1 MSQQLAISGLVPFS
15 ATDYP
20 GQLSAVIFC
29 QGCPWQCRYC
39 HNPHLQPFGEGAL
52 TAGRFEKFLLERR
65 GLLDA
70 IVFSGGEA
78 TAQPALA
85 SAMQLCKAQGYL
97 VGLHTAGY
105 CTARLNDVIPYCDWI
120 GLDIKATPAN
130 YGDITGIATSAPF
143 DSLRALLA
151 SGVTYEIR
159 TTFHPALMA
168 EADLLQLAELLQTKG
183 VTNYA
188 VQLFQPEGCGDR
200 ELTNAGRNLSR
211 ETEEK
216 LRSMFSVFTLRR

>member
-1 MSQQLAISGLVPFS
+1 MNHQLAISGLVPFS

-39 HNPHLQPFGEGAL
+39 HNPHLQPFGEGAFAWDL
-52 TAGRFEKFLLERR
+52 FEKFLLERR

-85 SAMQLCKAQGYL
+85 AAMQLCKAQGYS

-105 CTARLNDVIPYCDWI
+105 CTARLEDVLPYCNWV
-120 GLDIKATPAN
+120 GLDIKAMPAN

-151 SGVTYEIR
+151 SGVAYEIR
-159 TTFHPALMA
+159 TTFHPVLMA
-168 EADLLQLAELLQTKG
+168 EKDLLQLAKLLQAEG

-188 VQLFQPEGCGDR
+188 VQLFQPEGCGAR
-200 ELTNAGRNLSR
+200 QLTSNGANLSR